1 METTSPVPLAES
13 RAGAWLILG
22 SAVAWSFGGT
32 FGRLLG
38 DGIDSWTIVFW
49 RSVWASVF
57 LFGFVLW
64 RDGARGSV
72 ASLRAMGLPGLAVAL
87 LFASAST
94 SFVMALQFTT
104 VANILL
110 VQASAPLI
118 AALLAWAALGERVAG
133 PTWAAIAAV
142 LVGIVIMMSDALSGA
157 RSLAGDALALWLTL
171 AFSATIVIVRRF
183 SQVRMVPAV
192 CLGTL
197 IAAGFAA
204 TQAPSLAV
212 RPEQTAVLFGF
223 GALSLGLGLALF
235 TMGARLVPSAVAA
248 LLSVAETM
256 LGPLWVFLFFGEV
269 PAARTLVGGGVI
281 LAALVAHL
289 GWQRG
294 R

>member
-1 METTSPVPLAES
+1 
-13 RAGAWLILG
+13 
-22 SAVAWSFGGT
+22 
-32 FGRLLG
+32 
-38 DGIDSWTIVFW
+38 
-49 RSVWASVF
+49 
-57 LFGFVLW
+57 
-64 RDGARGSV
+64 
-72 ASLRAMGLPGLAVAL
+72 
-87 LFASAST
+87 
-94 SFVMALQFTT
+94 
-104 VANILL
+104 
-110 VQASAPLI
+110 
-118 AALLAWAALGERVAG
+118 
-133 PTWAAIAAV
+133 
-142 LVGIVIMMSDALSGA
+142 
-157 RSLAGDALALWLTL
+157 
-171 AFSATIVIVRRF
+171 
-183 SQVRMVPAV
+183 MVPAV